1 MESPVYSWQHDPMCV
16 TLYIHLP
23 TYLCVYTHTHT
34 RRDLKELMLRV
45 LTSDSEIC
53 GDFKLLKIIVLL
65 DIYIMPRYLF
75 FFTKLKLFKN
85 YLKIS
90 TKIQPSSFLSEGT
103 KVVSVF

>member
-1 MESPVYSWQHDPMCV
+1 
-16 TLYIHLP
+16 
-23 TYLCVYTHTHT
+23 
-34 RRDLKELMLRV
+34 MLRV

-65 DIYIMPRYLF
+65 DIYIMPMYFF